1 MNIVVS
7 SRILV
12 HKDFHYIINGH
23 CKNHF
28 GHHFVEE
35 GDYTIIRTTDNYIMD
50 PSELANEVESEMIF
64 EMSIVI
70 WAKKGLPKEVSP
82 MWPHKYEMLSQRRV
96 AGLSGKFLLDFS
108 ACDQVVD

>member
-70 WAKKGLPKEVSP
+70 W
-82 MWPHKYEMLSQRRV
+82 QRRAYQKKCPRCGHINMNAV
-96 AGLSGKFLLDFS
+96 TTESGWIEW
-108 ACDQVVD
+108 QVPPGFVHVTGG